1 MNEWIGAAIA
11 VGGGFVAGAL
21 IAVLVRRLLS
31 ADSRPAIL
39 QKMSE
44 PIANLAFWIGVVAGL
59 VVALGIVNPNSLDQ
73 LPQDAV
79 DFLPRLLAG
88 LIVFIVGNSAAS
100 LAAGAVSSALARANA
115 GAQKYGPVAVR
126 AVILAATVILAA
138 GQIGVDTTIINL
150 AAAAVMFSVGL
161 AGALLVGLG
170 GRTISGEV
178 AAARALRG
186 ILNENDVVTV
196 GPISGRV
203 IALHST
209 AVEVVAADGVHHLV
223 PNTHLMAASIQIERA
238 RANLDSDS

>member
-11 VGGGFVAGAL
+11 VGGGFVVGAL

-31 ADSRPAIL
+31 ADYRPAIL
-39 QKMSE
+39 KKVSE
-44 PIANLAFWIGVVAGL
+44 PIANLAFWIGVVVGL
-59 VVALGIVNPNSLDQ
+59 VTALGIVNPSSLDQ

-115 GAQKYGPVAVR
+115 GAQKYVPVVVR
-126 AVILAATVILAA
+126 GVILAATVILAA

-150 AAAAVMFSVGL
+150 AAAAALFSVGL

-186 ILNENDVVTV
+186 ILNENDVVTI

-203 IALHST
+203 VALHST
-209 AVEVVAADGVHHLV
+209 AVEVEASGGVHHLV
-223 PNTHLMAASIQIERA
+223 PNTHLMAESIQIQRA
-238 RANLDSDS
+238 ADGVDSDG